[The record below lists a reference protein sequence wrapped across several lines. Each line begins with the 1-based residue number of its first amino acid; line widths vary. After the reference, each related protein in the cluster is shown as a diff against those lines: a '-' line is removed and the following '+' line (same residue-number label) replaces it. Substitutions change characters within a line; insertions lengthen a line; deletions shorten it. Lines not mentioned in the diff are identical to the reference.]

1 MSYKEQ
7 IFKELEVLKN
17 NGGTLELS
25 EYKPHVVKQYTFQFN
40 QHNGSD
46 LVCSI
51 IDGIA
56 VISRKQDSQ
65 SIQDHVDI
73 EISKLKNIGDY
84 CMLEGNTNTLRSCV
98 CRISKSFG
106 LDVMTRIIDGKLRV
120 VVMGIANENRPRTK
134 RTATCYTLPSK

>member
-17 NGGTLELS
+17 NGGTLELG

-51 IDGIA
+51 IGGIA
-56 VISRKQDSQ
+56 VISRKRDSQ
-65 SIQDHVDI
+65 SIQDYV
-73 EISKLKNIGDY
+73 ELEMGKLKNIGDY
-84 CMLEGNTNTLRSCV
+84 CVLEGNLNTLRSCV

-106 LDVMTRIIDGKLRV
+106 LDAMTRVIDGKLRV
-120 VVMGIANENRPRTK
+120 VVMGVKE
-134 RTATCYTLPSK
+134 